1 VKRVPGGLLI
11 AIVTTTV
18 LAIVVNENAT
28 IPNAAWGTVVPKVPS
43 GVVAHPDFGLLG
55 KFSLFGGFH
64 DAGVMTAIV
73 FVFTLI
79 LADFFD
85 AMGTIIG
92 VSGEAGLLD
101 EQGRLPNIGRVL
113 FIDGLAASAGG
124 AGSASS
130 NTCFVESAAGVG
142 EGART
147 GLANVVTG
155 TLLFLAVFFTPLL
168 TIVPSQA
175 AAPALVAVGFLMMT
189 QAKDINWNDWEIAV
203 PAFLTLALM
212 PFTYSITNG
221 IGAGFIMFCVLKVVL
236 GKASDVNWLMWI
248 VAGFFVVYFALDP
261 IKQALGIE

>member
-1 VKRVPGGLLI
+1 M
-11 AIVTTTV
+11 
-18 LAIVVNENAT
+18 
-28 IPNAAWGTVVPKVPS
+28 
-43 GVVAHPDFGLLG
+43 VAHPDFGLLG

-92 VSGEAGLLD
+92 ISGEAGLLD
-101 EQGRLPNIGRVL
+101 EEGRLPSIGRVL

-155 TLLFLAVFFTPLL
+155 TLLFLAAFLTPVL

-189 QAKDINWNDWEIAV
+189 QVKDVDWDDWDDRRPGLPDHRADAV
-203 PAFLTLALM
+203 HLQHHQRDRRGLHPVLRAE
-212 PFTYSITNG
+212 G
-221 IGAGFIMFCVLKVVL
+221 GARQGTRRAT
-236 GKASDVNWLMWI
+236 G
-248 VAGFFVVYFALDP
+248 
-261 IKQALGIE
+261 